1 MSSWIDYAGRFKLPS
16 IDLILFYL
24 PFVLIVVSVIWVF
37 ITAVLSNIKS
47 EALLLAFLA
56 MAGSI
61 ITFIVIFIIHIK
73 PTLTTYSI
81 DSDLIIDSDGIVD
94 IYSENDKKSNFVVF
108 GRERLSHAML
118 PIISRYID
126 AGKVVIPKETNRDQE
141 EFDSAINF
149 FMFNSMFG
157 QWHESIPDWEM
168 KIERYPGGQRVSY
181 NANQDGAGRNTFLL
195 LSVIDSLLDNKTSG
209 FSLTESK
216 FGLADGITL
225 PPKTRI
231 KRIDDAVVQMENKHI
246 KISFTVKC
254 GLGIVG
260 FPSWKNGSRSVS
272 RLVDRESYV
281 YNKTVRLVIDVE
293 NKRERAFSL
302 QREKYD
308 EWLDQLI
315 DCLECGLATR
325 PKTTD
330 RAYNS

>member
-24 PFVLIVVSVIWVF
+24 PFVLLVVSIIWIF

-61 ITFIVIFIIHIK
+61 TMFIVIFIIHIR

-94 IYSENDKKSNFVVF
+94 IYSENDKKSNFVIF

-126 AGKVVIPKETNRDQE
+126 AGKVVIPKETNRNQE

-168 KIERYPGGQRVSY
+168 KIERYPGGQRSSY
-181 NANQDGAGRNTFLL
+181 NLDQDGAGKNTFLP
-195 LSVIDSLLDNKTSG
+195 LSEIDSLLDNKTRNI
-209 FSLTESK
+209 SLNETK
-216 FGLADGITL
+216 FGLAEGITM
-225 PPKTRI
+225 PPKTSI
-231 KRIDDAVVQMENKHI
+231 KKLDNATIQLDNQY
-246 KISFTVKC
+246 VKVKFSVKLGP
-254 GLGIVG
+254 GLVG
-260 FPSWKNGSRSVS
+260 YPVWKNGSRSVS
-272 RLVDRESYV
+272 HLVDRESYV

-308 EWLDQLI
+308 EWLGQLI
-315 DCLECGLATR
+315 DCLEGGLATR

>member
-24 PFVLIVVSVIWVF
+24 PFVLLIVSALWVF
-37 ITAVLSNIKS
+37 IAIVLSNIKS
-47 EALLLAFLA
+47 EALLTSFLI

-61 ITFIVIFIIHIK
+61 IMFIVVFFFNVK
-73 PTLTTYSI
+73 STLTTYLI
-81 DSDLIIDSDGIVD
+81 DSDLIVSGDGIVD
-94 IYSENDKKSNFVVF
+94 IYSESDKKSTFVVF
-108 GRERLSHAML
+108 SRERLSHAML
-118 PIISRYID
+118 PVISRYID
-126 AGKVVIPKETNRDQE
+126 AGKVVIPKETNRNQK

-168 KIERYPGGQRVSY
+168 KIERYPGGQRSSY
-181 NANQDGAGRNTFLL
+181 NLNQDGAGKNTFLP
-195 LSVIDSLLDNKTSG
+195 LSEIDSLLDNKTSG

-231 KRIDDAVVQMENKHI
+231 KRIDDAVVQLENKYI
-246 KISFTVKC
+246 KITFSVKC
-254 GLGIVG
+254 GPGIVG

-302 QREKYD
+302 QRKKYD
-308 EWLDQLI
+308 EWLEKLLDSLG
-315 DCLECGLATR
+315 DGLATR
-325 PKTTD
+325 SKITD
-330 RAYNS
+330 RTYNS